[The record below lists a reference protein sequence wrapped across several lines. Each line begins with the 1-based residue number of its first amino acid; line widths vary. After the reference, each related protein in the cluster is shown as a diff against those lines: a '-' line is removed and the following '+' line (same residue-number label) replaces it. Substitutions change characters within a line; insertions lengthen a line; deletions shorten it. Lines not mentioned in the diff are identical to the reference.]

1 MSIDGIGKR
10 GGVTAGAPAGAEVP
24 AAPGAAPAQGSF
36 QVGAP
41 AAVATPDAASGASG
55 ASDAFSALERGEINV
70 DQYLDA
76 RVEGAVAPLL
86 SRLSP
91 EQLEFVRAE
100 LRTALETDPVL
111 VELVRKTTG
120 GVVRSG

>member
-10 GGVTAGAPAGAEVP
+10 GGVVPGASVHGTGS
-24 AAPGAAPAQGSF
+24 APGSF
-36 QVGAP
+36 DVGASSES
-41 AAVATPDAASGASG
+41 AAVGAADGGSE
-55 ASDAFSALERGEINV
+55 AFQALERGEISV
-70 DQYLDA
+70 EQYLDA

-100 LRTALETDPVL
+100 LRSALETDPVL
-111 VELVRKTTG
+111 VELVRKSTG
-120 GVVRSG
+120 AVGSG

>member
-10 GGVTAGAPAGAEVP
+10 GGVLPGAQLPGALPAQAAFAVDGAPPAEAV
-24 AAPGAAPAQGSF
+24 GAAE
-36 QVGAP
+36 
-41 AAVATPDAASGASG
+41 AAGK
-55 ASDAFSALERGEINV
+55 SDAFAALERGEISV

-76 RVEGAVAPLL
+76 RVESAVAPLV

-100 LRTALETDPVL
+100 LRSALTTDPVL

-120 GVVRSG
+120 GAVRSE

>member
-10 GGVTAGAPAGAEVP
+10 GGVAPGASV
-24 AAPGAAPAQGSF
+24 PGAAPAAPSSF
-36 QVGAP
+36 ELGG
-41 AAVATPDAASGASG
+41 PDAASAPTAVSG
-55 ASDAFSALERGEINV
+55 ASDAFLALERGEISV

-76 RVEGAVAPLL
+76 RVENAVAPLL

-100 LRTALETDPVL
+100 LRSSLTTDPVL
-111 VELVRKTTG
+111 VELVRKTTSAA
-120 GVVRSG
+120 VSSE

>member
-10 GGVTAGAPAGAEVP
+10 GGVAPGTEV
-24 AAPGAAPAQGSF
+24 PGAAPAAGSF
-36 QVGAP
+36 EVGAASP
-41 AAVATPDAASGASG
+41 ASASALDAASGG
-55 ASDAFSALERGEINV
+55 SDAFLALERGEISV

-76 RVEGAVAPLL
+76 RVESAVAPLL

-100 LRTALETDPVL
+100 LRSSLTTDPVL
-111 VELVRKTTG
+111 VELVRKTT
-120 GVVRSG
+120 SGAVQGA

>member
-1 MSIDGIGKR
+1 MSIDGIGKP
-10 GGVTAGAPAGAEVP
+10 GGVTPGAP
-24 AAPGAAPAQGSF
+24 APGAAPAQGSF

-41 AAVATPDAASGASG
+41 EAGAASAAGAAPAAS
-55 ASDAFSALERGEINV
+55 SDAFSALERGEINV

-100 LRTALETDPVL
+100 LRGALETDPVL
-111 VELVRKTTG
+111 VELVRKTTS
-120 GVVRSG
+120 GVVRNE

>member
-10 GGVTAGAPAGAEVP
+10 GGV
-24 AAPGAAPAQGSF
+24 APGASVPGAGPAQGSF
-36 QVGAP
+36 EM
-41 AAVATPDAASGASG
+41 DAASGATG
-55 ASDAFSALERGEINV
+55 ATATGGSDAFQALERGEISV
-70 DQYLDA
+70 EQYLDA
-76 RVEGAVAPLL
+76 RVESAVAPLL

-100 LRTALETDPVL
+100 LRNALETDPVL

-120 GVVRSG
+120 AVSAG

>member
-10 GGVTAGAPAGAEVP
+10 GGVTPGASL
-24 AAPGAAPAQGSF
+24 PGAAPAPGSF

-41 AAVATPDAASGASG
+41 AATGAPAAASG
-55 ASDAFSALERGEINV
+55 SDAFQALERGEINV

-86 SRLSP
+86 SQLSP
-91 EQLEFVRAE
+91 DQLEFVRAE
-100 LRTALETDPVL
+100 LRAALETDPVL

-120 GVVRSG
+120 GAVSR

>member
-10 GGVTAGAPAGAEVP
+10 GGIAPGDSV
-24 AAPGAAPAQGSF
+24 PGAAPAAGSF
-36 QVGAP
+36 EVGAAEAT
-41 AAVATPDAASGASG
+41 AATAGGSAASG
-55 ASDAFSALERGEINV
+55 SDAFQALERGEISV

-76 RVEGAVAPLL
+76 QVESAVAPLL

-100 LRTALETDPVL
+100 LRSSLTTDPVL

-120 GVVRSG
+120 GAVPPA

>member
-10 GGVTAGAPAGAEVP
+10 GGV
-24 AAPGAAPAQGSF
+24 APGASVPDATPAQDSF
-36 QVGAP
+36 EVGAAEGV
-41 AAVATPDAASGASG
+41 AAPDAAGS
-55 ASDAFSALERGEINV
+55 ASDAFLALERGEINV

-100 LRTALETDPVL
+100 LRSALETDPVL
-111 VELVRKTTG
+111 VELVQKTTG
-120 GVVRSG
+120 GAARGA

>member
-10 GGVTAGAPAGAEVP
+10 GGATPTAPT
-24 AAPGAAPAQGSF
+24 PGAAVPAPSSF
-36 QVGAP
+36 EVGTP
-41 AAVATPDAASGASG
+41 AGVSGADAASGS
-55 ASDAFSALERGEINV
+55 SDAFAALERGEINV

-76 RVEGAVAPLL
+76 RVQGAVAPLL

-100 LRTALETDPVL
+100 LRSALETDPVL

-120 GVVRSG
+120 GIVNNG

>member
-10 GGVTAGAPAGAEVP
+10 GGV
-24 AAPGAAPAQGSF
+24 APGASVPGASPTQNAF
-36 QVGAP
+36 EVAAP
-41 AAVATPDAASGASG
+41 AAAAPAAATG
-55 ASDAFSALERGEINV
+55 ASDAFLALERGEISV

-76 RVEGAVAPLL
+76 RVEHAVAPLL

-91 EQLEFVRAE
+91 EQLEFVRVE
-100 LRTALETDPVL
+100 LRSALTTDPVL

-120 GVVRSG
+120 DSVTR

>member
-10 GGVTAGAPAGAEVP
+10 GGVTPGASVPGADP
-24 AAPGAAPAQGSF
+24 AAGSFEVGAASPGAVESAG
-36 QVGAP
+36 
-41 AAVATPDAASGASG
+41 G
-55 ASDAFSALERGEINV
+55 ASDAFLALERGEISV

-76 RVEGAVAPLL
+76 RVESAVAPLL

-100 LRTALETDPVL
+100 LRSSLTTDPVL
-111 VELVRKTTG
+111 VELVRKTT
-120 GVVRSG
+120 SGAVQGA